1 MLNVREKA
9 LNERKTHKPSYQI
22 EKSRLFELFVKGLE
36 EGTNHC
42 QSNTWLNNIE
52 SLSTELAGKDV
63 ETEFLESDQDGVLG
77 DVFDSIFK
85 SNDISLDDQ
94 MEDEDDNE
102 DDDCSDN
109 EEDALDV
116 NIVKSDCKT
125 IALSDI
131 FSAGEVK
138 LEQKRPRKTRED

>member
-1 MLNVREKA
+1 
-9 LNERKTHKPSYQI
+9 
-22 EKSRLFELFVKGLE
+22 
-36 EGTNHC
+36 
-42 QSNTWLNNIE
+42 
-52 SLSTELAGKDV
+52 
-63 ETEFLESDQDGVLG
+63 
-77 DVFDSIFK
+77 
-85 SNDISLDDQ
+85 

-138 LEQKRPRKTRED
+138 LKQKDPRKTRRTRDVVDKRTCSFHDSIYNVVKHREQNGCNMDNATKMLRRMLDGNTQLDSTSGMVWFDMI

>member
-1 MLNVREKA
+1 
-9 LNERKTHKPSYQI
+9 
-22 EKSRLFELFVKGLE
+22 LFELFVKGLE
-36 EGTNHC
+36 EGTNHF
-42 QSNTWLNNIE
+42 QSNIWLKNIE
-52 SLSTELAGKDV
+52 SLSTDLAGKDV
-63 ETEFLESDQDGVLG
+63 ETEFLESDQDSVLG

-85 SNDISLDDQ
+85 ESNDISLDDQ
-94 MEDEDDNE
+94 LEDEDNNE
-102 DDDCSDN
+102 DD

-138 LEQKRPRKTRED
+138 LEQKRPRKTWED